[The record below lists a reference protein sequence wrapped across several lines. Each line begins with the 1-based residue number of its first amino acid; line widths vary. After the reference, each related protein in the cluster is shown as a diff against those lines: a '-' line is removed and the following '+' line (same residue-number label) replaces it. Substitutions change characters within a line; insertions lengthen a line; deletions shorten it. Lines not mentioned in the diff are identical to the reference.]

1 MFIGRTDVETEIPIL
16 WPPDV
21 KSWLIWNKILMLR
34 NIDGRR
40 RRGRQRMVWLDG
52 ITDSMVMSLS
62 KLRESVMDREAW
74 CAAVHGVAKVG
85 HDWAIELNWTELNW
99 FPETWSYVALELLV
113 SKGGF
118 ASNSG
123 HDKKSSELE
132 CYVAILEFSWF
143 WTNGKRKRVGVT
155 LMDVEIIKKKLGSS
169 LQWGMVDYTWNP
181 VDSLRYI

>member
-1 MFIGRTDVETEIPIL
+1 MLKLKLLYFGHLMWRADSFEIKSSCWETLMAGGEGDDRGWYGWMASPTQWLWVWVSSGSWWWTGRPGVLQSMGSQKLDMTEP
-16 WPPDV
+16 
-21 KSWLIWNKILMLR
+21 
-34 NIDGRR
+34 
-40 RRGRQRMVWLDG
+40 
-52 ITDSMVMSLS
+52 
-62 KLRESVMDREAW
+62 
-74 CAAVHGVAKVG
+74 
-85 HDWAIELNWTELNW
+85 LNWTELNW

-118 ASNSG
+118 ASNSS
-123 HDKKSSELE
+123 HDNKSSELD

-143 WTNGKRKRVGVT
+143 WTNGKRKGVGVT